1 LFSAVHSLITT
12 LLEQLIELW
21 ETFLM
26 QLDADEDG
34 EPFFKPPVLTPAP
47 NPLLSHQHQQQ
58 RQQEEGEQEEQAQ
71 DQGVP
76 TVEPGGAGAVSDQA
90 AAALATV
97 EQEE

>member
-1 LFSAVHSLITT
+1 
-12 LLEQLIELW
+12 
-21 ETFLM
+21 M

-34 EPFFKPPVLTPAP
+34 EPFFKPRVLTPTP
-47 NPLLSHQHQQQ
+47 NPLLAQQQ
-58 RQQEEGEQEEQAQ
+58 QQQGGEEGQQQA

-76 TVEPGGAGAVSDQA
+76 TVEPGGAGVVSDQA

>member
-1 LFSAVHSLITT
+1 
-12 LLEQLIELW
+12 LEQLIELW

-34 EPFFKPPVLTPAP
+34 EPFFKPPVLAPVP
-47 NPLLSHQHQQQ
+47 NPLLSHEQLQQQ
-58 RQQEEGEQEEQAQ
+58 RPEGEQARAQ
-71 DQGVP
+71 GSP
-76 TVEPGGAGAVSDQA
+76 TAEPGGAGVASEQA